1 MNEFLF
7 FSDREL
13 NDIQGSGSLFQFCQG
28 DFLFREG
35 EEGDFLFFIR
45 EGTIQ
50 LYKESPDSQEEL
62 LFILGPGEIAGDLS
76 PEKDALRFASARA
89 LDNGVAIRIE
99 QKKLMGL
106 IGERPDIALS
116 IVTYLARKAKDSD
129 LFRVGLLQKKNEQ
142 ILRSYEELKNTQ
154 QELLKSE
161 RLAAVGNLASKII
174 HDIKGTITPLKIY
187 SENLDFLPE
196 EARRIGIATIKQSIN
211 RILRICEEL
220 LEYVRGKPIT
230 LKKSRKDI
238 KNFIENEVQHIAD
251 VLARGAV
258 NVSMVYD
265 FQGTVLV
272 DDERLGRVMQNLLL
286 NARDAMPDGGH
297 ITIRSFQEEGHVCI
311 SVSDTGVGIDSQVME
326 KIFDSFFSYGKK
338 KGTGLG
344 LTISRKIME
353 EHGGSIKVESEPGKG
368 TVFTLRIPQ

>member
-1 MNEFLF
+1 MNNNLF

-13 NDIQGSGSLFQFCQG
+13 HDLQESGSLFQFRHG
-28 DFLFREG
+28 DYLFH
-35 EEGDFLFFIR
+35 EGDEGDCLFLIK

-50 LYKESPDSQEEL
+50 LFKASPDSQEEL
-62 LFILGPGEIAGDLS
+62 LFIIGPGEIAGDLS
-76 PEKDALRFASARA
+76 PERDTVRFASAQA
-89 LDNGVAIRIE
+89 LDNGAAIIIE

-129 LFRVGLLQKKNEQ
+129 LFRVRLLQKKNEQ
-142 ILRSYEELKNTQ
+142 ILRSYEELKSTQ

-196 EARRIGIATIKQSIN
+196 EARRVGIATIKQSIN

-230 LKKSRKDI
+230 LKRNRRNI
-238 KNFIENEVQHIAD
+238 RNFIENEVQLISD
-251 VLARGAV
+251 V
-258 NVSMVYD
+258 VSRSNIRVTTMFDFDGMVSI
-265 FQGTVLV
+265 

-286 NARDAMPDGGH
+286 NARDAMPDGGD
-297 ITIRSFQEEGHVCI
+297 ITIRTFREEGQVCI
-311 SVSDTGVGIDSQVME
+311 SIGDTGFGIDHQVMG

-344 LTISRKIME
+344 LTISKKIME
-353 EHGGSIKVESEPGKG
+353 EHGGSIRVESEPGKG
-368 TVFTLRIPQ
+368 TVFTLHFPQ